1 MAKTR
6 FKNKNTA
13 TTVASQGLCTV
24 GIHHTLLSRFFFFKA
39 DFAVVLFSRCKL
51 SWRIQLSLTIVS
63 DKV

>member
-6 FKNKNTA
+6 FKNKKILQLYCC
-13 TTVASQGLCTV
+13 VS
-24 GIHHTLLSRFFFFKA
+24 GIVHSGISSHTSFTLFFFKA

-51 SWRIQLSLTIVS
+51 SWRIQLSVVS

>member
-6 FKNKNTA
+6 TKNQKQKNTA
-13 TTVASQGLCTV
+13 TTVVSQGLCTV
-24 GIHHTLLSRFFFFKA
+24 GFHHTLLSRFFFKA

-51 SWRIQLSLTIVS
+51 SWRIQLSVVS

>member
-6 FKNKNTA
+6 FKNKKIL
-13 TTVASQGLCTV
+13 Q
-24 GIHHTLLSRFFFFKA
+24 LLLRLRDCAQWDFITHFFHAFFFKA

-51 SWRIQLSLTIVS
+51 SWRIQLSVVS